1 LTNAVKQPR
10 IYSPTWGQIKCLVDM
25 AKNAIKGWGQE
36 GTPAVLLAVITIIS
50 QQVNAAEAQT
60 LVHWAFVP
68 HPPLLHAVT
77 WKSPSIS
84 VFTND
89 SEVGGHSSGHLVSTF
104 TNYNFTRQ
112 AVALPICLGD
122 LPYCLPLMPIWKSAL
137 LWKHSVS

>member
-1 LTNAVKQPR
+1 
-10 IYSPTWGQIKCLVDM
+10 M